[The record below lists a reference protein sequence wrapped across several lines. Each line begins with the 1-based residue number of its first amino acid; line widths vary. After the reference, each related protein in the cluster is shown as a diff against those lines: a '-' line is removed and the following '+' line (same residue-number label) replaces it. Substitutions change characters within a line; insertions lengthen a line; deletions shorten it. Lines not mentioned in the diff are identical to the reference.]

1 MTEAVIVSTARTA
14 LTKSFRGSFN
24 DTEAPVLGGHVV
36 RAVVE
41 RAGIEPAAVEDVIMG
56 AAVQQGTQAYNIG
69 RLCAYT
75 GGLPDTVPGMA
86 LDRMCASGL
95 MSVGVAAKSILAGE
109 MKIAVAGGV
118 ESLSLTQ
125 TKHKNTYRAQSEAVK
140 AVVPAAYIPML
151 ETAEI
156 VSRRYGISREAQD
169 AFSLQ
174 SQQRTAAA
182 QAAGL
187 FDDEIVPL
195 AARKLLF
202 DKEGNPAGHEDVVAN
217 RDECNRAS
225 TTLEDLAK
233 LQPVVKGGQWVQQG
247 EFVTAGNA
255 SQFSDGAAAALLMSR
270 DEAERRGIAPLGV
283 YRGIALAGCAP
294 DEMGIGPVFAIP
306 RLLERFGLTVGDIG
320 LWEINEAF
328 ACQVLYSRDTLG
340 IPNDRLNVN
349 GGAIAIGHPFG
360 MSGARMVGH
369 ALLEARR
376 RGERYVVVSMCIGG
390 GMGAAGLFE
399 VCR

>member
-41 RAGIEPAAVEDVIMG
+41 RAGIEPGAVEDVIMG

-95 MSVGVAAKSILAGE
+95 MTIGVAAKNILAGE

-140 AVVPAAYIPML
+140 AVVPTAYIQML

-156 VSRRYGISREAQD
+156 VSRRYGISRAAQD
-169 AFSLQ
+169 EYSLQ

-182 QAAGL
+182 QTAGL

-195 AARKLLF
+195 AAKKLLF
-202 DKEGNPAGHEDVVAN
+202 DKEGKPLGHEDVVAV
-217 RDECNRAS
+217 RDECNRPS

-233 LQPVVKGGQWVQQG
+233 LQPVVKDGQWVKQG

-255 SQFSDGAAAALLMSR
+255 SQFSDGAAAALVMSR
-270 DEAERRGIAPLGV
+270 AEAERRGIAPLGI
-283 YRGIALAGCAP
+283 YRGIAVAGCAP

-306 RLLERFGLTVGDIG
+306 KLLERFGLTVGDIG

-340 IPNDRLNVN
+340 IPNERLNVN
-349 GGAIAIGHPFG
+349 GGAISIGHPFG
-360 MSGARMVGH
+360 MSGARMVGL
-369 ALLEARR
+369 ALAEGRR
-376 RGERYVVVSMCIGG
+376 RGVRYVVVSMCIGG

-399 VCR
+399 VL